1 MKKILI
7 FTLVISVLFCFTSCS
22 KDKDSSNKNNTVDVE
37 YYAKLGKI
45 PESEYSLHNDI
56 DEIDTALTLKAEE
69 NEEFVYS
76 KISGDKSAVMETG
89 DKSYY
94 YLVDDKES
102 GVLYIVSSNGGYGFE
117 SGTVSIEIK
126 EALSEYEYTEEKV
139 DFDAPYSFNLNPNDC
154 NILKYNF
161 GRNTVIFAF
170 SENAL
175 ASVSIY
181 DNEKWTL
188 N

>member
-1 MKKILI
+1 MP
-7 FTLVISVLFCFTSCS
+7 
-22 KDKDSSNKNNTVDVE
+22 D
-37 YYAKLGKI
+37 
-45 PESEYSLHNDI
+45 SEYPLYADV
-56 DEIDTALTLKAEE
+56 DEIDSELTAKAEE
-69 NEEFVYS
+69 NEEFIYNTVTGN
-76 KISGDKSAVMETG
+76 KTILMETG

-94 YLVDDKES
+94 YLKDDKES
-102 GVLYIVSSNGGYGFE
+102 GILYIVSSNGGYGFK

-126 EALSEYEYTEEKV
+126 QALSKYEYTEEAA

-154 NILKYNF
+154 SILKYNF
-161 GRNTVIFAF
+161 GKSTVIFAF